1 MTRRPPIGSPKLR
14 QRQAAVVVRLAAAVV
29 GTCLCCYAGGEREA
43 RSLPL
48 SQPLCYAARADASA
62 PVRGVIH
69 SGGRRCRALA
79 DDSQEL
85 LPYPVCREACPLR
98 FEPEGCALLP
108 TDAAS
113 LLQLLSSR
121 RLVLWGD
128 SIMRGLFDYL
138 SQVLLRSQPRT
149 VTSLQAK
156 RLRFRTGR
164 GTCPP
169 AVVVDGVRR
178 PQCLRFPRHAME
190 LCFVQAFRGVMEP
203 GVAGCMA
210 ALTPRDV
217 VLFNSGLH
225 FGHTEADTYRASV
238 AELTKVLARLSTA
251 RGGRSRMPFAIW
263 RETSAQ
269 HFPGGGEFR
278 RKAAVSASF
287 RCQQAPL
294 TALRDS
300 NWRNA
305 MAETALGGQLP
316 ILRVWNVS
324 AAAPQAHTHVRVKA
338 AHGGLRLA
346 DCSHFCGG
354 PDSMYAI
361 WAQLLANQLGVLL
374 PSRQRPVAPSRRAIR
389 ARRKVRKG
397 QEVSDL

>member
-1 MTRRPPIGSPKLR
+1 M
-14 QRQAAVVVRLAAAVV
+14 
-29 GTCLCCYAGGEREA
+29 Y
-43 RSLPL
+43 
-48 SQPLCYAARADASA
+48 
-62 PVRGVIH
+62 
-69 SGGRRCRALA
+69 
-79 DDSQEL
+79 
-85 LPYPVCREACPLR
+85 
-98 FEPEGCALLP
+98 
-108 TDAAS
+108 AS
-113 LLQLLSSR
+113 LAVPESPCTLKQMHLTSPCMAL
-121 RLVLWGD
+121 
-128 SIMRGLFDYL
+128 
-138 SQVLLRSQPRT
+138 QVLLRSQPRT

-156 RLRFRTGR
+156 RFRFRTGR

-178 PQCLRFPRHAME
+178 PQCLRFPRHEME

-225 FGHTEADTYRASV
+225 FGHTEADAYRASV

-251 RGGRSRMPFAIW
+251 RGGRSRMPISIW

-294 TALRDS
+294 TALNAS

-338 AHGGLRLA
+338 SQTAATSAAVRTPCTLSGRSYWPTSWACCCQAGNAMWRPAGEPSVPGGK
-346 DCSHFCGG
+346 
-354 PDSMYAI
+354 YARGKKYRI
-361 WAQLLANQLGVLL
+361 
-374 PSRQRPVAPSRRAIR
+374 
-389 ARRKVRKG
+389 
-397 QEVSDL
+397 